1 MVAEVLTAHCR
12 HHVGRENV
20 PDELT
25 DQAKE
30 SSRQELWKEHLVTSY
45 CLFTVKCEAVLSH
58 SGLFA
63 APWSVALQAPL
74 SMEFSRQE
82 ILEGV
87 GFLLQGIFLTQGL
100 NLCLLHYLHWQAV
113 SLPLVPPGGEGNG
126 TPLQYSCLENPM
138 GRGAW

>member
-1 MVAEVLTAHCR
+1 ME
-12 HHVGRENV
+12 RENV

-30 SSRQELWKEHLVTSY
+30 SSRQELWKEHLVASY
-45 CLFTVKCEAVLSH
+45 YLFTVKCEGVLGQSC
-58 SGLFA
+58 LFA

-87 GFLLQGIFLTQGL
+87 AFLLQGIFLTQGL
-100 NLCLLHYLHWQAV
+100 NPCLLHYLHWQTV
-113 SLPLVPPGGEGNG
+113 SLPLVPPGK
-126 TPLQYSCLENPM
+126 SM
-138 GRGAW
+138 

>member
-1 MVAEVLTAHCR
+1 M
-12 HHVGRENV
+12 GRENV

-87 GFLLQGIFLTQGL
+87 AFLLQGIFLTQGL
-100 NLCLLHYLHWQAV
+100 NLSLALPALAGG

-126 TPLQYSCLENPM
+126 TPLQYSCLESPM
-138 GRGAW
+138 DGGAW